1 LPSSCHSEKMLWNPS
16 IAKMLVHILV
26 LTNYRPQTTLG
37 SFSCKNWAISP
48 KYSMA
53 GLRTLHLPFAPVFH
67 CKWTF
72 YALFSLSIEG
82 KLWGYKQKRLLKLS
96 SIGTKWSSTLSIVW
110 LKQPSSKLGYTISC
124 SVCMATHL
132 LILDHTCQLTVVL
145 IRYHGLL
152 IEWLW
157 AHVHEQAPLHTLS
170 SKGAACVQFFFPHI
184 PSHVSEPK

>member
-1 LPSSCHSEKMLWNPS
+1 
-16 IAKMLVHILV
+16 
-26 LTNYRPQTTLG
+26 
-37 SFSCKNWAISP
+37 
-48 KYSMA
+48 MA

-132 LILDHTCQLTVVL
+132 LMLDHTCQLTVML
-145 IRYHGLL
+145 MGYHGL
-152 IEWLW
+152 
-157 AHVHEQAPLHTLS
+157 AVDRMAMSSCARASSSPHTVFPSCCMRTIL
-170 SKGAACVQFFFPHI
+170 FFPHTGPCTRAERTNHNHYCFTKLTCTVKI
-184 PSHVSEPK
+184 KETSLSWSHP